1 MFWFFALLVAVAL
14 AYNLRQRV
22 AELERD
28 VHVLREDHDR
38 LSRELNKLQPQ
49 IADIVQRLSK
59 IPFDD
64 IARGVQG
71 TLAQVSVAVAA
82 IGQLTP
88 EAQKALVEVQRTL
101 TEVQRTLTTAQSSLQ
116 RLDRNLLDDT
126 APVQR
131 SVDQTLSE
139 LQRAAQ
145 SLRVLTDYLQLH
157 PEALLRGKPADPT
170 TLPDKRTP

>member
-1 MFWFFALLVAVAL
+1 MLPIL
-14 AYNLRQRV
+14 
-22 AELERD
+22 
-28 VHVLREDHDR
+28 
-38 LSRELNKLQPQ
+38 
-49 IADIVQRLSK
+49 
-59 IPFDD
+59 
-64 IARGVQG
+64 
-71 TLAQVSVAVAA
+71 AA

-101 TEVQRTLTTAQSSLQ
+101 SEVQRTLTTAQSSLQ

-131 SVDQTLSE
+131 TVEQTLTE

-157 PEALLRGKPADPT
+157 PEAVLRGKPVDPT
-170 TLPDKRTP
+170 PLHDKRTP